1 MRAPSMVVAL
11 LLVTALAGCG
21 EGSSFDKGFKK
32 AYRDKAIPACVEATR
47 RQSPL
52 GAASID
58 VEALCACTVDKVME
72 GKSANDLM
80 NPDEKA
86 EKAAVEQCLA
96 KVRSKPG

>member
-1 MRAPSMVVAL
+1 MRALFIAAL
-11 LLVTALAGCG
+11 IAPALAGCG

-58 VEALCACTVDKVME
+58 VEALCTCTVDKVME

-86 EKAAVEQCLA
+86 QKSAIEQCLA
-96 KVRSKPG
+96 KATAKAG

>member
-1 MRAPSMVVAL
+1 MRAIFIAFVV
-11 LLVTALAGCG
+11 VPALAGCG
-21 EGSSFDKGFKK
+21 EGSSFDEGFKK
-32 AYRDKAIPACVEATR
+32 AYREKGIAACVEATR

-58 VEALCACTVDKVME
+58 VEELCACTVDKVME

-80 NPDEKA
+80 TPDEKA

-96 KVRSKPG
+96 KAMTQKKA

>member
-1 MRAPSMVVAL
+1 MRAICIAL
-11 LLVTALAGCG
+11 LIAPALAGCG
-21 EGSSFDKGFKK
+21 EGSSFDKGFKQ

-52 GAASID
+52 GAANID
-58 VEALCACTVDKVME
+58 VEALCTCTVDKVME

-80 NPDEKA
+80 SPDEKA

-96 KVRSKPG
+96 KVTTTKKD

>member
-1 MRAPSMVVAL
+1 MRISHIAL
-11 LLVTALAGCG
+11 VLALALAGCG
-21 EGSSFDKGFKK
+21 EGSSFDTGFKK
-32 AYRDKAIPACVEATR
+32 AYREKGIAACVEATR

-58 VEALCACTVDKVME
+58 VEGLCACTVDKVME

-80 NPDEKA
+80 SPDEKA

-96 KVRSKPG
+96 KVMKQ

>member
-1 MRAPSMVVAL
+1 MRPAMIAL
-11 LLVTALAGCG
+11 LIVPALAGCG

-32 AYRDKAIPACVEATR
+32 AYREKGIAACVEATR

-52 GAASID
+52 GAAAVD
-58 VEALCACTVDKVME
+58 VEAICTCTVDKVME

-80 NPDEKA
+80 SPDEKA

-96 KVRSKPG
+96 KVMKG

>member
-1 MRAPSMVVAL
+1 MRASVIAL
-11 LLVTALAGCG
+11 LLAPALAGCG
-21 EGSSFDKGFKK
+21 EGSSFDEGFRK
-32 AYRDKAIPACVEATR
+32 AYREKGIAACVEAAR

-58 VEALCACTVDKVME
+58 VEGLCTCTVDKVME
-72 GKSANDLM
+72 GKSASDLM

-96 KVRSKPG
+96 KVTKT